1 MFAFLFHYI
10 LDDYVVW
17 CGEVVW
23 RGMLV
28 SLAVMLVVDVVEWG
42 CCSLFHELCGVCVCV
57 CLGLRRMICLEV
69 LSREGSD

>member
-23 RGMLV
+23 RGVLV
-28 SLAVMLVVDVVEWG
+28 SLAVLLVVDDVGWG
-42 CCSLFHELCGVCVCV
+42 CCSLFHELCVCV